1 MRVMFWCTV
10 YWPHIGGI
18 QTMANALLPAL
29 RERGHEILVIADQDP
44 PDLPTEDE
52 HQGIPIYRF
61 PFAAGLRDID
71 RLTEIRGQ
79 LIRLKRA
86 FAPHL
91 CHTATLGT
99 TDFYH
104 HISAGACRTPVLV
117 SLYGVWPRRYE
128 QLLVRTFGSA
138 DWLTC
143 DSASTLEYARRL
155 MPAISPR
162 SSVIRSALPPS
173 SVAPE
178 PLPDPPR
185 LLYLG
190 RLAPEKGVDLAL
202 LAFASIVKRN
212 PGAHLVIA
220 GDGPERDA
228 LEQQTIRCGL
238 AEVVHFLGW
247 VATEKVPA
255 LLNTAS
261 MLILPSRADS
271 FPLAG
276 LQASLM
282 ERPIVAARVGGIPER
297 VVDRKTGLLVE
308 KENTGALAEAISH
321 LLDHPKDAARM
332 GKAARK
338 QILNNFRHDQYI
350 DAYDR
355 LYRRIVVNQRDGRR
369 TGGTQR

>member
-1 MRVMFWCTV
+1 MRVMFWCAV
-10 YWPHIGGI
+10 YWPHVGGI

-29 RERGHEILVIADQDP
+29 RKRGHEILVIADQDP
-44 PDLPTEDE
+44 LGLPPAEEKD
-52 HQGIPIYRF
+52 GISIHRF
-61 PFAAGLRDID
+61 AFTRGLTDVH
-71 RLTEIRGQ
+71 RLAEIWNR
-79 LIRLKRA
+79 LIRLKRH
-86 FAPHL
+86 FAPDL
-91 CHTATLGT
+91 CHIATFGA

-104 HISAGACRTPVLV
+104 YISARACHTPVLV
-117 SLYGVWPRRYE
+117 SLYGVWPRWCE

-155 MPAISPR
+155 MPPISPR
-162 SSVIRSALPPS
+162 SSVIRNALPLPS
-173 SVAPE
+173 TAPE

-185 LLYLG
+185 LLLLG

-202 LAFASIVKRN
+202 AAFASIVERH
-212 PGAHLVIA
+212 PTARLVIA

-228 LEQQTIRCGL
+228 LEQQTIQLGL
-238 AEVVHFLGW
+238 ANVVQFLGW
-247 VATEKVPA
+247 VPPEEVPA

-282 ERPIVAARVGGIPER
+282 ERPVVAARVGGIPEM
-297 VVDRKTGLLVE
+297 VVDRETGLLVG
-308 KENTGALAEAISH
+308 KENAKALAEAVSY
-321 LLDHPKDAARM
+321 LLEHPELAVQM
-332 GKAARK
+332 GKSARSRALSSFGFE
-338 QILNNFRHDQYI
+338 QHV

-355 LYRRIVVNQRDGRR
+355 LYRRTVRNWRERR
-369 TGGTQR
+369 EDRNA